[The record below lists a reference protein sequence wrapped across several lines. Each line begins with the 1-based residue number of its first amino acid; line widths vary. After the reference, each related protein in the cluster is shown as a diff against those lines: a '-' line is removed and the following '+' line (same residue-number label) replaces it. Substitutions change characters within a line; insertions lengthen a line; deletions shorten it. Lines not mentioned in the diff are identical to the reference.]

1 MVDRFDPVAWVN
13 DQWDRSTH
21 GGWVRALS
29 LNVMARERSRQ
40 MRFHFTSFNH
50 APPYDLTL
58 IDMYRWLRAG
68 LEECGHQVTYSSD
81 AIDGSAINIIWEG
94 FAPEAGA
101 DLASSG
107 VDYGLIVTEF
117 MDGYGFN
124 FGTPMADEDNRRD
137 PVYQARAEGFR
148 RRQEGLASFG
158 RFESSVAPLRDLAPA
173 SFVELGYSARSGHRP
188 LKSRPLNFR
197 LPEFDPASQAHSR
210 CLSQRAHGPVRATA
224 SHRPAG
230 RFDFGDQDQ
239 PLRKQDYRL
248 GDAVTDT
255 RRDGDHGKARRGA
268 GLDATGNSAI
278 GDRGR
283 SARSE
288 RLCRLRVGPTAL
300 NSVGRRNS
308 HSSAFE
314 RRGR

>member
-1 MVDRFDPVAWVN
+1 
-13 DQWDRSTH
+13 
-21 GGWVRALS
+21 
-29 LNVMARERSRQ
+29 

-58 IDMYRWLRAG
+58 FDMYRWLRAG

-148 RRQEGLASFG
+148 AAARGA
-158 RFESSVAPLRDLAPA
+158 RFFWSMVESNVAPLRDLAPA
-173 SFVELGYSARSGHRP
+173 SFVELGYSDSLRP
-188 LKSRPLNFR
+188 LAVQEPAVEFSFTGILTPHRRRILDALSR
-197 LPEFDPASQAHSR
+197 
-210 CLSQRAHGPVRATA
+210 RAHVVWYEHLLPIDERDALILATKINL
-224 SHRPAG
+224 SINKTP
-230 RFDFGDQDQ
+230 DWQM
-239 PLRKQDYRL
+239 PSP
-248 GDAVTDT
+248 T
-255 RRDGDHGKARRGA
+255 RVGMAIMGRRGVA
-268 GLDATGNSAI
+268 LDWTPQVTRQSAI
-278 GDRGR
+278 VG
-283 SARSE
+283 ARPEASDY
-288 RLCRLRVGPTAL
+288 VDYAL
-300 NSVGRRNS
+300 DQLHSDWVGRAEL
-308 HSSAFE
+308 AFE
-314 RRGR
+314 RLRAEMPMKSIMERILGETLGVAQDASFF